1 MCRFLTYAGTPLLL
15 ADLLYR
21 PVNSLIMQSHHAR
34 ERIEPLNGD
43 GFGVGW
49 YVPEIDPTP
58 CVQRSVA
65 PAWSNRNLQDLA
77 AKTRA
82 SYLFAHVRAAS
93 PGMAVTE
100 ANVHPFSYDRFM
112 WMHNGAVAGFRKI
125 QRRLREG
132 LKDEFYNMIEGT
144 TDSEH
149 AFALF
154 LNSLRVPFGEVSG
167 DEMRRALVETIARLN
182 ELTRDAGIIEPSFYN
197 FAVTDGRSIV
207 VSRYSSGETV
217 KGNSLHFSR
226 GLRFE
231 CLPGGICDMHSVAKD
246 EHASA
251 VIIASERLT
260 EDESDW
266 TYVPDNHT
274 ITVLPDLSVS
284 IEPIDAEQTEGEVAA
299 VR

>member
-1 MCRFLTYAGTPLLL
+1 MCRFLTYAGAPLLL

-49 YVPEIDPTP
+49 YVPEVDPTP

-65 PAWSNRNLQDLA
+65 PAWSNRNLQALS

-82 SYLFAHVRAAS
+82 ECLFAHVRAAT
-93 PGMAVTE
+93 PGMAVTD

-112 WMHNGAVAGFRKI
+112 WMHNGAIAGFHRLK
-125 QRRLREG
+125 RRLRAE
-132 LKDEFYNMIEGT
+132 LKDEFYDMIEGT

-154 LNSLRVPFGEVSG
+154 LNSLRAPFGEVSG
-167 DEMRRALVETIARLN
+167 EEMRRALVEAIARLN
-182 ELTRDAGIIEPSFYN
+182 ALSHDAGITEPSYYN
-197 FAVTDGRSIV
+197 FAVTDGHSTV
-207 VSRYSSGETV
+207 VSRYCSGEGQ
-217 KGNSLHFSR
+217 KGNSLHYSR

-231 CLPGGICDMHSVAKD
+231 CLPDGLCDMHTVKGEESAR
-246 EHASA
+246 A
-251 VIIASERLT
+251 VIVASERLT
-260 EDESDW
+260 DDDSDW
-266 TYVPDNHT
+266 TPVPDNHT
-274 ITVLPDLSVS
+274 VTVLPDLSVKV
-284 IEPIDAEQTEGEVAA
+284 ERIDL
-299 VR
+299 

>member
-1 MCRFLTYAGTPLLL
+1 MCRFLTYAGAPLLL

-58 CVQRSVA
+58 CVQRSVT
-65 PAWSNRNLQDLA
+65 PAWSNHNLQALA

-82 SYLFAHVRAAS
+82 ESLFAHVRAAS

-112 WMHNGAVAGFRKI
+112 WMHNGAVASFRQI
-125 QRRLREG
+125 ERRLRDG

-154 LNSLRVPFGEVSG
+154 LNSLRAPFGEVSG
-167 DEMRRALVETIARLN
+167 EEMRRALVETIERLN
-182 ELTRDAGIIEPSFYN
+182 ALSRDARITEASYYN
-197 FAVTDGRSIV
+197 FAVTDGHSTV
-207 VSRYSSGETV
+207 VSRYCSGAGL
-217 KGNSLHFSR
+217 KGNSLYYSR

-231 CLPGGICDMHSVAKD
+231 CLPDGLCDMHTVTGGD
-246 EHASA
+246 EARA
-251 VIIASERLT
+251 VIVASERLT
-260 EDESDW
+260 DDDADW
-266 TYVPDNHT
+266 TQVPDNHT
-274 ITVLPDLSVS
+274 IMVLPDLSVK
-284 IEPIDAEQTEGEVAA
+284 IERIDL
-299 VR
+299 